1 MKLFSRKALAAV
13 ATSVALTTAGLSAP
27 AFAEET
33 AVAADSNPSS
43 EAPAPT
49 NVTETV
55 TVAPEGSADFLGSS
69 SNDQDE
75 DSLSSNPKEIRE
87 WVAVFTAIIGALSTA
102 FVFIDRL
109 GR

>member
-33 AVAADSNPSS
+33 AVAAETNSS
-43 EAPAPT
+43 PEN
-49 NVTETV
+49 NVTATETV

-69 SNDQDE
+69 NNQDE